1 VFAVISFSFGGPV
14 AGEVE
19 TPASARGR

>member
-1 VFAVISFSFGGPV
+1 VFAVFSLSFGGP
-14 AGEVE
+14 ATGEAE